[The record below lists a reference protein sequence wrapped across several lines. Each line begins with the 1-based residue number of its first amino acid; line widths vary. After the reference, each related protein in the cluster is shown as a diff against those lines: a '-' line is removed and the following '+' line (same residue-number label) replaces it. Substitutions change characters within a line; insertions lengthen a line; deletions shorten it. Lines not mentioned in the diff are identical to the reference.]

1 MNNIVKLET
10 FIHKF
15 IEKHNE
21 LREVK
26 GKAVEDAENAESEL
40 QKAKETI
47 NDLKQNVKKVENTS
61 SSNYHIEN
69 KKGEIIEQ
77 IKSII
82 ARLDHLN
89 IDDITNA

>member
-21 LREVK
+21 LREVRNRVVK
-26 GKAVEDAENAESEL
+26 DAENAESEL
-40 QKAKETI
+40 KRAKETI
-47 NDLKQNVKKVENTS
+47 NDLKLNIEKVEKTS
-61 SSNYHIEN
+61 SDNYNIEN
-69 KKGEIIEQ
+69 KKDGIIRQ

-82 ARLDHLN
+82 ARLNRLN
-89 IDDITNA
+89 IDDITNV

>member
-21 LREVK
+21 LREVRNRVVK
-26 GKAVEDAENAESEL
+26 DAENAESEL
-40 QKAKETI
+40 KRAKETI
-47 NDLKQNVKKVENTS
+47 NDLKLNIEKVEKTS
-61 SSNYHIEN
+61 SDNYNIEN
-69 KKGEIIEQ
+69 KKDGIIRQ

-82 ARLDHLN
+82 ARLDRLN
-89 IDDITNA
+89 IDDITNV